1 MFVNDNITEYLYKYK
16 DYEIN
21 IDKNSKKGGIYYRQ
35 T

>member
-1 MFVNDNITEYLYKYK
+1 MIILQNTFNKYK

-21 IDKNSKKGGIYYRQ
+21 IDKNSKKGGLYYRQ